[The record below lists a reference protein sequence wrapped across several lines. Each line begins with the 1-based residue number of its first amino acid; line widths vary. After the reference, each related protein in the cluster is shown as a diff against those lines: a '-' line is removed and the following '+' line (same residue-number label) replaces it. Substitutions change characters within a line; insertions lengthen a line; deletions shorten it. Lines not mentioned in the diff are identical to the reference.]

1 VFAAFCQISYTRAR
15 TKHKG
20 EKQVEK
26 WKEIIVMATMKA
38 AVMYG
43 PNDIRYEDTE
53 KPVCPQDG
61 LILKIMAVGLCGSDI
76 RNLTSDSRKGNYPFI
91 YGHEIV
97 GVVDEVGP
105 ETTKYKVG
113 DRLYLFPGTYC
124 MECDNCISGHSE
136 NCENE
141 HVAKL
146 AGTGGFA
153 QYIAVGGEKIK
164 YGGIYRIPEGIK
176 YEAASLGEPLTS
188 VYACEDNIGVGY
200 NDVVVI
206 IGAGPIGCFMT
217 KLAKLRGAKTVI
229 MIDINQMRLDQV
241 KQFGADYIINSKDQ
255 DPVAAVKELT
265 NGKGADKVI
274 SANPSTATQQP
285 ALEMVKK
292 GGLVVFFGG
301 VPKGAMTE
309 LDTNLIH
316 YNNIW
321 IKGHFGASYMQSK
334 KAFELAISPE
344 FDASKFVTH
353 RLPLEDITK
362 GIELTRTEA
371 IKVVLFP
378 NGMNPDEEA

>member
-1 VFAAFCQISYTRAR
+1 
-15 TKHKG
+15 
-20 EKQVEK
+20 
-26 WKEIIVMATMKA
+26 
-38 AVMYG
+38 
-43 PNDIRYEDTE
+43 
-53 KPVCPQDG
+53 
-61 LILKIMAVGLCGSDI
+61 
-76 RNLTSDSRKGNYPFI
+76 
-91 YGHEIV
+91 
-97 GVVDEVGP
+97 
-105 ETTKYKVG
+105 
-113 DRLYLFPGTYC
+113 

-241 KQFGADYIINSKDQ
+241 KEFGADYIINSKDQ
-255 DPVAAVKELT
+255 DPVAAVRELT

-362 GIELTRTEA
+362 GIALTRTEA

>member
-1 VFAAFCQISYTRAR
+1 
-15 TKHKG
+15 
-20 EKQVEK
+20 
-26 WKEIIVMATMKA
+26 MKA

-105 ETTKYKVG
+105 EITKYKVG

-217 KLAKLRGAKTVI
+217 KLAKLRGAK
-229 MIDINQMRLDQV
+229 
-241 KQFGADYIINSKDQ
+241 NSYHDRH
-255 DPVAAVKELT
+255 
-265 NGKGADKVI
+265 
-274 SANPSTATQQP
+274 QP
-285 ALEMVKK
+285 
-292 GGLVVFFGG
+292 
-301 VPKGAMTE
+301 
-309 LDTNLIH
+309 
-316 YNNIW
+316 
-321 IKGHFGASYMQSK
+321 
-334 KAFELAISPE
+334 
-344 FDASKFVTH
+344 DASGSGKTVW
-353 RLPLEDITK
+353 R
-362 GIELTRTEA
+362 
-371 IKVVLFP
+371 
-378 NGMNPDEEA
+378 

>member
-1 VFAAFCQISYTRAR
+1 
-15 TKHKG
+15 
-20 EKQVEK
+20 
-26 WKEIIVMATMKA
+26 MATMKA

-43 PNDIRYEDTE
+43 PIDIRYEDTE